1 MAQRQVIFREV
12 PHMGVY
18 HVMVEAANFGYRPG
32 RPDWCDLG
40 QGQPEV
46 GRIEGAPSRLAW
58 ITLEPQ
64 DHAYGP
70 IGGIEELR
78 EAVADHY
85 NRLFRVDADTRYKKE
100 NVSIS
105 SGGRAMIAR
114 ILNTL
119 ADVRIGHRVPDS
131 PAYEG
136 LLSHHQHRMKVVPV
150 PTGPSESFALSPSR
164 FSEAVKADK
173 LQAFL
178 LSNPCNPTGQVI
190 QGTDLKS
197 YVTTARRSKCT
208 LILDEFYSHF
218 VYGEDG
224 TPGEGPESAAFY
236 VDQVEKD
243 PVLIVD
249 GMSKSFRYPGWR
261 LGWTLGPSSIIEK
274 LNRAAAAI
282 DGGPSLPAQR
292 LAIKALEPE
301 RADQETNAVRKV
313 FTRKR
318 NLMLDGLR
326 SIGIRC
332 EPESNGTFYVWGD
345 LGGLDKPFN
354 DAEAFFQAALER
366 KVMTVPGRFFD
377 VNPGGANPPMKELK
391 KWVRF
396 SFGTPEE
403 KMAVGL
409 ERLGE
414 MIRGD

>member
-1 MAQRQVIFREV
+1 MA
-12 PHMGVY
+12 MY
-18 HVMVEAANFGYRPG
+18 HVMLEAANFGYRPG
-32 RPDWCDLG
+32 RPDWCNLG
-40 QGQPEV
+40 QGEPEV

-78 EAVADHY
+78 EAVADYY
-85 NRLFRVDADTRYKKE
+85 NRLYRVDADTRYKKE

-136 LLSHHQHRMKVVPV
+136 LLSHHQHRMKVVAV
-150 PTGPSESFALSPSR
+150 PTGPSDSFALPPSR
-164 FSEAVKADK
+164 FSEAVKANK

-190 QGTDLKS
+190 EGTDLKS
-197 YVTTARRSKCT
+197 FVTTARRSKCT
-208 LILDEFYSHF
+208 LIMDEFYSHF

-224 TPGEGPESAAFY
+224 MPGEGPESAARY

-301 RADQETNAVRKV
+301 RAEQETNAVRKV

-326 SIGIRC
+326 SVGIRC
-332 EPESNGTFYVWGD
+332 DPESNGTFYVWGD
-345 LGGLDKPFN
+345 VGGLDKPFN